1 MVVTEADITDLNEGD
16 REAVALAGFAAWQ
29 SSGAFRDTHLDP
41 AVIERVRK
49 AFESFAHEA
58 SGDVA
63 VVKLDGVVVGWGARE
78 GAPDYISDI
87 WVHPQWQGRGVGRRL
102 VEPFV
107 DRMRGADIP
116 IAKIATHARNENAIK
131 LYERCG
137 FEIVWSGTS
146 WSEHMQIELPKV
158 RLEKVL

>member
-1 MVVTEADITDLNEGD
+1 
-16 REAVALAGFAAWQ
+16 
-29 SSGAFRDTHLDP
+29 
-41 AVIERVRK
+41 
-49 AFESFAHEA
+49 
-58 SGDVA
+58 
-63 VVKLDGVVVGWGARE
+63 
-78 GAPDYISDI
+78 
-87 WVHPQWQGRGVGRRL
+87 VHPQWQGRGIGRRL
-102 VEPFV
+102 VEHFV
-107 DRMRGADIP
+107 DRMRGADIS